1 MVLQVIGGVPITV
14 LQDARRA
21 LADFG
26 VYVMNQVD
34 LSRSLQIVGDE
45 WAELAGHWDD
55 LAPDPYAAAMG
66 TRRLRR
72 YGKFGLTE
80 EGLTLVLPHSDFVQ
94 PLNSGSLYA
103 GRPRSFEPLTDGF
116 TSEPLLG
123 RLVAMLGWLSGTLDS
138 PDRWIVKVHP
148 FRMLAEDG
156 DAQPTP
162 EGVHRD
168 GVTLVASLLIR
179 RRNVVGGEST
189 VVDSDGRP
197 MLTATLVEPGT
208 MVLSDDRRTLHGVS
222 PIRPA
227 VPGRAALRDVLFITF
242 APE

>member
-1 MVLQVIGGVPITV
+1 MALQVHGGVPITV

-45 WAELAGHWDD
+45 WEELAAHWHD

-66 TRRLRR
+66 TTRLRR

-80 EGLTLVLPHSDFVQ
+80 EGLTLVLPHSDFVA
-94 PLNSGSLYA
+94 PLNTGSLYA

-123 RLVAMLGWLSGTLDS
+123 RLVAMLGWLAGALDS

-156 DAQPTP
+156 GAQPTP
-162 EGVHRD
+162 EGVRRD
-168 GVTLVASLLIR
+168 RVTLVASLLIR

-189 VVDSDGRP
+189 VVDADGRP

-242 APE
+242 APG